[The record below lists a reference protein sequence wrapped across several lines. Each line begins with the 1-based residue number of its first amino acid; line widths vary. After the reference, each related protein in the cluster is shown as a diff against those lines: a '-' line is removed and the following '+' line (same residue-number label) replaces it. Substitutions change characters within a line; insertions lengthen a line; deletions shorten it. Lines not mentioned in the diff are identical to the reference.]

1 MASYVGHIAAGGAT
15 NLVVSTLYGTCA
27 VAAGTAV
34 KQVDIAQCDALLAG
48 MTVHVKFA
56 YSNTADSPSLKI
68 NSTDA
73 WPIYTEGTTFPG
85 KTPTT
90 SWRDNSVVSFTFDGT
105 AWRMN
110 DAGLSTAAG
119 RSDLI
124 DLFYPVGS
132 IYMTENGLF
141 NPNTQFGGT
150 WTRIQDRFLMAAGQ
164 TYPATTPEGGSATA
178 TLTTDNLPAHTHEV
192 GAHGHG
198 LSGIKTWVNGHVHGY
213 QAPPSDTNGTAI
225 TTAQMPGHNHGS
237 VTLQGGVWNFGQQ
250 SENQAISTYGVFS
263 PRYNGDEVV
272 SWGTASK
279 RKNGDGFNFDAS
291 HTHATEGGGQ
301 AHSHAI
307 TSVAANTA
315 ASTAWSGDSTDDSTA
330 FDTESTGSGTAFG
343 IIPPYRAVYVWRRD
357 M

>member
-132 IYMTENGLF
+132 IYMTESASF

-150 WTRIQDRFLMAAGQ
+150 WVRIQDRFLMAAGQ

-178 TLTTDNLPAHTHEV
+178 TLQTENLPAHTHEV
-192 GAHGHG
+192 GAHTHAIGEHTHEVAAHSHSLSSHTHTVGNHTHG
-198 LSGIKTWVNGHVHGY
+198 LSGHTHGWPGGVGSLHGDNGLEGITRTRVLVG
-213 QAPPSDTNGTAI
+213 TNG
-225 TTAQMPGHNHGS
+225 
-237 VTLQGGVWNFGQQ
+237 
-250 SENQAISTYGVFS
+250 
-263 PRYNGDEVV
+263 RYAFLG
-272 SWGTASK
+272 
-279 RKNGDGFNFDAS
+279 KNGATSADAS
-291 HTHATEGGGQ
+291 NLAYVGGTGGPNPNSTDAGGAQ
-301 AHSHAI
+301 
-307 TSVAANTA
+307 TSSGPSTNSTDTLAAFQTA
-315 ASTAWSGDSTDDSTA
+315 NPASGDTGENEA
-330 FDTESTGSGTAFG
+330 FASGSTGSGTAFG

-357 M
+357 Q